1 MKNERPDDY
10 IFWPEAMLPAWVVA
24 DHDLVVRNRN
34 NFAFQLL
41 SAVGKGELFFT
52 DLLSLRLEDLPS
64 ERHESLWKCILDP
77 NYPNNTQFISEAL
90 KILQGHIVIL
100 DDFVGQGFSQ
110 PIESLVEKLAAVKAN
125 ATHQDA
131 VVPYIIRP
139 RMDAAKP
146 EFVMGIKISPPQG
159 LRLIRRV
166 ELENSVVEY
175 IDIVMAYRLCSQWTG
190 DKKLVQVEFLG
201 AQPAIHDATF
211 RHGLWEK
218 AKIEEQAEI
227 TQFLSHAFKTPIS
240 NIQSMTRELQ
250 QTELPKHYREVCEK
264 LEAQVGDLSNLSDLI
279 LFINSSEPIPTRLCG
294 SQPKDGDVWEYIH
307 VEEIKEEIAKT
318 IRSIHKGRTR
328 NRTDKTKIELMA
340 SRNGDSP
347 REGELNYLELAEAIV
362 DLKGLEERDTFGL
375 LLPRIP
381 SLEANPDKAAEISKK
396 CRTTFLNLL
405 LAELFLNAVKYSEE
419 KMPEVQVRFS
429 LNSSRDR
436 LDIDIINNGVE
447 LTDSEFRNARTELA
461 NKPGEKRRALGLL
474 LNLRAAE
481 ILGWRLE
488 RKEPARRGTNLVLRI
503 PFVV

>member
-10 IFWPEAMLPAWVVA
+10 VFWPEAMLPAWIVA
-24 DHDLVVRNRN
+24 DNDLVVRNRN

-41 SAVGKGELFFT
+41 SAVGKGDLFFN
-52 DLLSLRLEDLPS
+52 DLLSLRLKDFPS
-64 ERHESLWKCILDP
+64 EQHESLWKCILDP
-77 NYPNNTQFISEAL
+77 NYANNTEYISEAL
-90 KILQGHIVIL
+90 KILQCHIVIL
-100 DDFVGQGFSQ
+100 NKFVGDEFSQ
-110 PIESLVEKLAAVKAN
+110 PIESLVAKLATVTAN
-125 ATHQDA
+125 PTLQDA

-139 RMDAAKP
+139 RMEVAKP

-159 LRLIRRV
+159 LKLIQRV

-175 IDIVMAYRLCSQWTG
+175 IDIVMAYRLCSHWAN
-190 DKKLVQVEFLG
+190 DKKLQRVDFLG

-218 AKIEEQAEI
+218 VKLEEQAEI

-250 QTELPKHYREVCEK
+250 QTELTKHYREVCEK

-279 LFINSSEPIPTRLCG
+279 LFINSSEPVPTTLCG
-294 SQPKDGDVWEYIH
+294 SQPKDAIVWEYIQ
-307 VEEIKEEIAKT
+307 VDEIKEEIAKT

-328 NRTDKTKIELMA
+328 NTSDRKKIELLA
-340 SRNGDSP
+340 RSNGDSP
-347 REGELNYLELAEAIV
+347 REGVLNYSELAETIV
-362 DLKGLEERDTFGL
+362 DVQDLEQRTTFGL
-375 LLPRIP
+375 LFPKVPR
-381 SLEANPDKAAEISKK
+381 LEANAEKAAEIAKK

-405 LAELFLNAVKYSEE
+405 LAELFLNAVKYSDAE
-419 KMPEVQVRFS
+419 MPEVRVHFS
-429 LNSSRDR
+429 LNSSLDR
-436 LDIDIINNGVE
+436 LDINIINNGAE
-447 LTDSEFRNARTELA
+447 LTASEFINARTELA

-488 RKEPARRGTNLVLRI
+488 WKKPARPGTNLVLCI